1 VAYERLTLLSPN
13 HGGPWVKE
21 LSISIP
27 RGTRLLIKGP
37 NDMAKVA
44 LFRATGGIWNTGEG
58 RVIRPGLDQIF
69 FLPERPYL
77 PPGTLRELLLRTG
90 EERVIPEER
99 ILATLHALDL
109 NPVLE
114 RAGGLDVEQD
124 FDGILSLGEQQLL
137 AVARLLLAAPQFAFL
152 DRISTALSPGQVD
165 RSLKMLSKNSIT
177 YLAVGDSDEPL
188 DNYDAVLELA
198 GDGEWKLM
206 RAGQV
211 IDRQCPR

>member
-1 VAYERLTLLSPN
+1 
-13 HGGPWVKE
+13 
-21 LSISIP
+21 
-27 RGTRLLIKGP
+27 
-37 NDMAKVA
+37 M
-44 LFRATGGIWNTGEG
+44 
-58 RVIRPGLDQIF
+58 
-69 FLPERPYL
+69 
-77 PPGTLRELLLRTG
+77 
-90 EERVIPEER
+90 IPEER